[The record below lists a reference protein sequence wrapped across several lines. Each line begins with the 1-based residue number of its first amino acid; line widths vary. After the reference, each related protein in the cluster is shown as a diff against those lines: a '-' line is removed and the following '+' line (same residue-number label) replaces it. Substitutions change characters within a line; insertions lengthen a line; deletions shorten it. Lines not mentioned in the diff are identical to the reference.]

1 MAVSHPT
8 TAIDDPRALPGIVA
22 GGWRGLARRLL
33 GKSEDR
39 SAARPTEKRAFF
51 TNRSLGLALISPQ
64 LLLIFTFFYWPAGEA
79 LYWAFT
85 LERPWGGGNEWV
97 GFGNFAAM
105 VGDPVYWNSIWHS
118 LVFALTSTG
127 FGMAIALLLALLT
140 DRELRGYR
148 IYRTALVWPYAIAA
162 PALGMAFRFILAP
175 EAGFMAFVNE
185 IWPGLWNPA
194 LDGVDAMIAIVAAF
208 AWKNIGYN
216 FIFFLAALQA
226 IPRSL
231 IEAAAMDGAGILR
244 RMRDIQL
251 PLLTPTL
258 FFLVVINLT
267 DSFTDSFGIVDIM
280 TQGGPARAT
289 ELMVYKIYFD
299 GFKGL
304 DYSGAAAQSIVLM
317 LMVMVL
323 TFAQFRYVERRIHY
337 K

>member
-8 TAIDDPRALPGIVA
+8 AAIDDPRRLPGIVGRA
-22 GGWRGLARRLL
+22 GRSLVRGRAARA
-33 GKSEDR
+33 D
-39 SAARPTEKRAFF
+39 SAAARATEKRAFF
-51 TNRSLGLALISPQ
+51 TSRSLGWILITPQ

-105 VGDPVYWNSIWHS
+105 VGDPVYWNSIWRS
-118 LVFALTSTG
+118 LVFALSSTG
-127 FGMAIALLLALLT
+127 LGMAIALLLALLT
-140 DRELRGYR
+140 DRQLRGYR
-148 IYRTALVWPYAIAA
+148 IYRSVLVWPYAIAA

-175 EAGFMAFVNE
+175 EAGFMAFVNN

-194 LDGVDAMIAIVAAF
+194 LDGVDAMIAIVTAF

-226 IPRSL
+226 IPRAL
-231 IEAAAMDGAGILR
+231 IEAAAMDGAGVVR

-258 FFLVVINLT
+258 FFLLVINLT

-289 ELMVYKIYFD
+289 DLMVYKIYFD

-323 TFAQFRYVERRIHY
+323 TFAQFRFVERRIHY